1 MLALTE
7 SNDVFGAVVSDP
19 EAWQD
24 LAHIVISFLYSMA
37 KGCGDEWAAEPYML
51 L

>member
-19 EAWQD
+19 EARQD
-24 LAHIVISFLYSMA
+24 LCQHFYILPLSIETSGPPEL
-37 KGCGDEWAAEPYML
+37 
-51 L
+51 